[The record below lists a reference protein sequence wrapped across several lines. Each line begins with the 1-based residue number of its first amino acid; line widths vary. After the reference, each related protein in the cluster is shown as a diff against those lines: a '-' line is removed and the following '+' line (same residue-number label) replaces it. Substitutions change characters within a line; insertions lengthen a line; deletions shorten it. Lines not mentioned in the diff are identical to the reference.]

1 MIENLIELDREI
13 FIYLNSLGKREYD
26 FFWLVMT
33 NKILNFTIYVIFS
46 IIYLSKT
53 NLKRFSLLLFTI
65 LLMILFTDQTTN
77 FFKYSFSRLRP
88 CHEEDLIGIIRLL
101 KSNCGGLY
109 GYFSAH
115 ASNSFALASFFSML
129 YRKNGIK
136 IPIFLISVAV
146 LVSYSRIYI
155 GVHYPFDVI
164 SGAFFGILSGYSFY
178 LFSKK
183 YFKVF

>member
-1 MIENLIELDREI
+1 
-13 FIYLNSLGKREYD
+13 
-26 FFWLVMT
+26 
-33 NKILNFTIYVIFS
+33 
-46 IIYLSKT
+46 
-53 NLKRFSLLLFTI
+53 
-65 LLMILFTDQTTN
+65 MILFTDQTTN

-164 SGAFFGILSGYSFY
+164 SGAFFGILSGYLFY